1 VYEQQEVVRMRWG
14 LVTAVAVVAVA
25 GACTTHARDAR
36 EPAPTLAGTSATVSD
51 GKTTFTIRTEQ
62 RTTAISAP
70 GRGQEVIPG
79 RYVLP
84 VISADGTVGGL
95 AQDGKTLALASAA
108 HTSPSR
114 FALVGTRLDRP
125 PTVVQLT
132 GRFSF
137 DALSRTGS
145 MLYVVQH
152 LPPAS
157 SGRYS
162 VRVYD
167 VPQRV
172 LRPEPIADKQNLEPV
187 MSGYPMA
194 RVTSPSGTWV
204 FTLYRSTE
212 HPFIHALNVDLAYA
226 TCLDLPRTARHN
238 DTWQLTLGSDGGTLH
253 ATHDGVA
260 TAVDVRQL
268 LAGERR

>member
-1 VYEQQEVVRMRWG
+1 MRMRWG
-14 LVTAVAVVAVA
+14 VVTAVAVVAVA
-25 GACTTHARDAR
+25 GACTTTRARDTR
-36 EPAPTLAGTSATVSD
+36 EPAPRLAGTSATVSD
-51 GKTTFTIRTEQ
+51 GKTTFTVRTEQ
-62 RTTAISAP
+62 RTTVISAP
-70 GRGQEVIPG
+70 GRSQQVIPG

-95 AQDGKTLALASAA
+95 APDGGTLALASAA
-108 HTSPSR
+108 HSSPSR
-114 FALVGTRLDRP
+114 FALLGTRLDRP
-125 PTVVQLT
+125 ATFVELT
-132 GRFSF
+132 GQFSF

-145 MLYVVQH
+145 MLYLVQH

-167 VPQRV
+167 VAQRV
-172 LRPEPIADKQNLEPV
+172 LRPEPIADKQNLVPI

-212 HPFIHALNVDLAYA
+212 HPFIHALNVDDAFA
-226 TCLDLPRTARHN
+226 VCLDLPRTARHN
-238 DTWQLTLGSDGGTLH
+238 DAWQLTLGSDGATLH
-253 ATHDGVA
+253 ATHDDVA